1 MPRDYQ
7 IKNSKC
13 EAVTFIIEKL
23 LEDMK
28 MKTFKDIISSF
39 EQNDINAFETLV
51 RKERALYYPNEG
63 IDSNRSPSSY

>member
-1 MPRDYQ
+1 
-7 IKNSKC
+7 
-13 EAVTFIIEKL
+13 
-23 LEDMK
+23 MK

-63 IDSNRSPSSY
+63 IDSNRSPSSN